1 MKITLTRIKRYLR
14 AFFLGDNQITIDEFR
29 QRGIKIGNNCHI
41 YTKGI
46 DTSHGYLIEIGD
58 NVTISH
64 AEIQAHD
71 ASTKKILG
79 YSKVGKVRIG
89 NNVFVG
95 TQAVILP
102 GVTIGDN
109 VVIGAG
115 TVVSKDVPSNSICA
129 GNPAK
134 IIGSYDEFREK
145 NENLMKRTY
154 VSSSQDSEDVD
165 RQNDFKGILEALEKE
180 RFAFDY

>member
-1 MKITLTRIKRYLR
+1 MSYIS
-14 AFFLGDNQITIDEFR
+14 N
-29 QRGIKIGNNCHI
+29 
-41 YTKGI
+41 GI

-102 GVTIGDN
+102 GVTIGDCVMVAAGS
-109 VVIGAG
+109 VVN
-115 TVVSKDVPSNSICA
+115 KDIPSNVLVA
-129 GNPAK
+129 GSPAVIK
-134 IIGSYDEFREK
+134 KTLNID
-145 NENLMKRTY
+145 
-154 VSSSQDSEDVD
+154 
-165 RQNDFKGILEALEKE
+165 
-180 RFAFDY
+180 

>member
-1 MKITLTRIKRYLR
+1 M
-14 AFFLGDNQITIDEFR
+14 
-29 QRGIKIGNNCHI
+29 
-41 YTKGI
+41 
-46 DTSHGYLIEIGD
+46 
-58 NVTISH
+58 
-64 AEIQAHD
+64 
-71 ASTKKILG
+71 
-79 YSKVGKVRIG
+79 
-89 NNVFVG
+89 FVG